1 MSFDSRAVIAGMLV
15 IVTLAVSIYG
25 MYLKWTTIDI
35 LAILA
40 FFGPLLTA
48 AITYY
53 FGQKNE
59 EKKLGK

>member
-1 MSFDSRAVIAGMLV
+1 MNVDSRAVIAGMLV
-15 IVTLAVSIYG
+15 IVTGIVAVYG
-25 MYLKWTTIDI
+25 MYLKWTTTDI

-40 FFGPLLTA
+40 FLGPMLTA

-53 FGQKNE
+53 FGQKSE